1 MRLRPDVVIFVV
13 LLAGSAY
20 AVSTQLH
27 DAPESPYADGRAA
40 IGSKVADFT
49 LKDIGLRDRTLAE
62 LSAGRKATVLYFWSV
77 ECPCV
82 DAREPRMRELVAKYE
97 PQGVAFVGIDSDPN
111 DTRDQVFEKM
121 GRLRVT
127 SYRMLLDP
135 AQTALKAVGGRAATD
150 VVVLDAQGRIRYRGA
165 FDDDL
170 LKPKRGLAADAI
182 EAVLAGREPSPAE
195 TAPDGCPFPGFEGEC
210 SFAK

>member
-1 MRLRPDVVIFVV
+1 MRLRPDVVIFAV

-27 DAPESPYADGRAA
+27 DAPDAPYAGGRAA
-40 IGSKVADFT
+40 MGSVVADFT

-62 LSAGRKATVLYFWSV
+62 LSKGAKATVLYFWSV

-82 DAREPRMRELVAKYE
+82 DAREPRMKEIVAKYE
-97 PQGVAFVGIDSDPN
+97 KAGVAFVGIDSDPN

-121 GRLRVT
+121 GRIRAT
-127 SYRMLLDP
+127 AYRMLLDP
-135 AQTALKAVGGRAATD
+135 TQAVLKATGGRTATEAI
-150 VVVLDAQGRIRYRGA
+150 VLDDRGRIRYRGA

-170 LKPKRGLAADAI
+170 LKPTRSFLGEALDAL
-182 EAVLAGREPSPAE
+182 LAGRDPSSAE
-195 TAPDGCPFPGFEGEC
+195 TPPDGCPFPGFEGEC
-210 SFAK
+210 AFVK